1 MIRTERLQLVPWR
14 AKHRVPFVG
23 MHADPEVMFDLG
35 GPISQA
41 ESDAKFNRYSTA
53 YAEHGL
59 SRWAVEG
66 ADGTFLGYAGV
77 MPRPLPG
84 HPLGPHFEVG
94 WRFTRGAWGNGY
106 ATESARAALD
116 DVFRRT
122 GLEEV
127 VSYTGANNA
136 RSQAVMA
143 RLGLRRD
150 TSRDFTAKYDRVGSW
165 QGLVWVAFRT

>member
-14 AKHRVPFVG
+14 ADHRASFAR
-23 MHADPEVMFDLG
+23 MHADPEVMVDLG

-41 ESDAKFNRYSTA
+41 ESDAKFNRYNTA

-59 SRWAVEG
+59 SRWAVERT
-66 ADGTFLGYAGV
+66 DGTFLGYAGV
-77 MPRPLPG
+77 MPRPLPD

-116 DVFRRT
+116 DAFRRT
-122 GLEEV
+122 RLEEI
-127 VSYTGANNA
+127 VSYTGAENS
-136 RSQAVMA
+136 RSQAVMT
-143 RLGLRRD
+143 RLSLQRH
-150 TSRDFTAKYDRVGSW
+150 TARDFTAEYERIGSW
-165 QGLVWVAFRT
+165 RGLVWVAVRT